1 MSLSYTADECR
12 AFYRDSLCKQMA
24 FDVLMDMN
32 QDATKR
38 EMRNVLGLSKP
49 KNSALRTNVINAIKR
64 SKYPALY
71 AHIVQVYGSMSV
83 FCREK
88 GIDRG
93 TLSRL
98 ITGHKTYEQ
107 TRDIILERAGMTLD
121 EARQEW
127 NPCMEK
133 DTAKA

>member
-1 MSLSYTADECR
+1 
-12 AFYRDSLCKQMA
+12 
-24 FDVLMDMN
+24 MDMN
-32 QDATKR
+32 PDATKC
-38 EMRNVLGLSKP
+38 EMRNVLGLRKP
-49 KNSALRTNVINAIKR
+49 QNATLRTNVINAIKR
-64 SKYPALY
+64 SKHPALY

-98 ITGHKTYEQ
+98 MTGHKTHEQ

-127 NPCMEK
+127 EPCMEK